1 MPQNEWIDAGVLI
14 PENMTY
20 RVDSSG
26 RVVIPSHI
34 RNKFRIE
41 TGDQMEYYT
50 TFAND
55 SWFLCIKLDA
65 KAQAAAIKAAA
76 EEKAAAE
83 AHIEEAKNEADIQV

>member
-83 AHIEEAKNEADIQV
+83 ALIEEAKIEADIQV

>member
-34 RNKFRIE
+34 RNKFRID

-76 EEKAAAE
+76 DEKAAAE
-83 AHIEEAKNEADIQV
+83 ALIEEAKIEADI